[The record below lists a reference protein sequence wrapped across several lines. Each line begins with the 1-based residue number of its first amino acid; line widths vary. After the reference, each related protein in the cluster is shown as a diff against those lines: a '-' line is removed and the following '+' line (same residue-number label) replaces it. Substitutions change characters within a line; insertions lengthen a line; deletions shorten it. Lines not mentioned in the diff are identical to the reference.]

1 MQWRGQIPERN
12 GLSMANTIPV
22 KLDVF
27 EGPLDLLLHLIEK
40 NKVNIYD
47 IPIVMIT
54 DQYMEYIHEM
64 QKKDLD
70 IMSEFMV
77 MAATLINI
85 KSKMLLPPE
94 VTEDNE
100 EIDPRQELVERL
112 LEYKMYKYISY
123 ELKDKQ
129 LDASK
134 LLFKESS
141 IPEEIANIK
150 DVVDITELLS
160 DLTLNKLHTIFESVI
175 RKQSDKIDPIR
186 SKFGR
191 IEREEINLSAKIMEI
206 QYYGLS
212 KKKFSFRK
220 LLEKQADKM
229 DIIVTFLGIL
239 ELIKMGTIF
248 VTQKEIFDDIEIEYL
263 ADTVV
268 PIEQFSVES

>member
-1 MQWRGQIPERN
+1 MLWQMFRDRKDMVRN
-12 GLSMANTIPV
+12 MGNVIPV

-54 DQYMEYIHEM
+54 DQYIEYIREM

-129 LDASK
+129 LDAAK
-134 LLFKESS
+134 LLFKGSS

-150 DVVDITELLS
+150 DVVDVGELLS
-160 DLTLNKLHTIFESVI
+160 DLTLNKLHTIFESVV
-175 RKQSDKIDPIR
+175 RKQVDKIDPIR

-191 IEREEINLSAKIMEI
+191 IEKEEISLSSKIMEI
-206 QYYGLS
+206 QYFGLS

-263 ADTVV
+263 ADTIV
-268 PIEQFSVES
+268 PIEQFSVE